1 MTALITTTSQW
12 RPLFWEPVAGTGERL
27 MVGLVYQY
35 SNQWK
40 TSRILRDD
48 VLSSLY
54 GSSSAGARKLIDFGL
69 TMFQASAAAEESL
82 EQLGITL
89 AGLHAGDLR
98 HTAVASEPELL
109 RVAALL
115 YSSLAHID
123 KLDEEEA
130 ADTPTNSD
138 VSRRF
143 TTEIRELVTARHP
156 ALARN
161 FSRTLQ
167 IVNGGRETRFGY
179 AGDRLLAQFSV
190 LFPLRAGASINDA
203 RARLFTLEQ
212 GNLRAGLDQVA
223 LISSTP
229 REDDPLLGESQRKR
243 NRTMQDEIRVEA
255 ESVGVDFRVV
265 HSAQEAASVL
275 LELEGA

>member
-98 HTAVASEPELL
+98 Y
-109 RVAALL
+109 R
-115 YSSLAHID
+115 
-123 KLDEEEA
+123 
-130 ADTPTNSD
+130 ADGRRLP
-138 VSRRF
+138 SR
-143 TTEIRELVTARHP
+143 AP
-156 ALARN
+156 
-161 FSRTLQ
+161 S
-167 IVNGGRETRFGY
+167 
-179 AGDRLLAQFSV
+179 
-190 LFPLRAGASINDA
+190 RAGHGIC
-203 RARLFTLEQ
+203 
-212 GNLRAGLDQVA
+212 
-223 LISSTP
+223 
-229 REDDPLLGESQRKR
+229 
-243 NRTMQDEIRVEA
+243 
-255 ESVGVDFRVV
+255 
-265 HSAQEAASVL
+265 
-275 LELEGA
+275 GA